1 MLVQYSVENYKSIKD
16 EIVINFKADTNCR
29 KKDWIIEG
37 EESLPPTYK
46 CLGLIGPNASGK
58 TNIIESMIFALRF
71 VQNTII
77 RKDEMQINVQPFS
90 LDKEYI
96 NKPTS
101 FEFIFIKNGIKYVYG
116 FSITEGEVV
125 EEYLM
130 GYFSAKPKTLF
141 DRSEGQRYAF
151 KGNDEK
157 AQKEIALK
165 TNRNRLYMP
174 VAAEWGYEPVKPVY
188 EWFNYIFNS
197 YSRLDMNALI
207 GEIIRDEERKRIFI
221 NELQKADFNISD
233 IYIEKELV
241 NNEVYKPDYMYGS
254 YIFETATPY
263 LSLLSKKKTVV
274 RVVHKNIKG
283 ETFDIALSDDSAGT
297 SDFVYDL
304 AELFLKGDKSAL
316 MLEDELG
323 RSYHTKLTQHY
334 LDVLKSP
341 AVNKNNTQMIF
352 TSHDTKV
359 LNMLNPD
366 QIYLVDKD
374 EDGATYVKLLDDY
387 IIREHD
393 NVELG
398 YLKGRYGSIPYM
410 KG

>member
-16 EIVINFKADTNCR
+16 EVVINFKADKNCR
-29 KKDWIIEG
+29 KKDWIINN
-37 EESLPPTYK
+37 ESDMPPIYK

-58 TNIIESMIFALRF
+58 TNIIDSMVFALRF
-71 VQNTII
+71 IQNTIT
-77 RKDEMQINVQPFS
+77 RKEDMPINVQPFS
-90 LDKEYI
+90 LDAEYS
-96 NKPTS
+96 NSPTT
-101 FEFIFIKNGIKYVYG
+101 FEFIFYKNGIKYVYG
-116 FSITEGEVV
+116 FSITDEEVV

-130 GYFSAKPKTLF
+130 GYFTAKPKTLF
-141 DRSEGQRYAF
+141 DRSEGQQYAF

-157 AQKEIALK
+157 TQKDIALK
-165 TNRNRLYMP
+165 TNKNRLYMP
-174 VAAEWGYEPVKPVY
+174 VAAEWGYEPVKAVY
-188 EWFNYIFNS
+188 EWFNNIYKS
-197 YSRLDMNALI
+197 YSRLDLNEMI
-207 GEIIRDEERKRIFI
+207 GEIIRDDERKNIFI

-233 IYIEKELV
+233 VYVERELI
-241 NNEVYKPDYMYGS
+241 NRDAYKPDYIYGDF
-254 YIFETATPY
+254 IVETSPY
-263 LSLLSKKKTVV
+263 LNLFPKKKVVV
-274 RVVHKNIKG
+274 RVVHKNKNH
-283 ETFDIALSDDSAGT
+283 ETLDIALNDDSAGT
-297 SDFVYDL
+297 SDFVYSL
-304 AELFLKGDKSAL
+304 AELFLSGERSVL

-334 LDVLKSP
+334 LDILKSP
-341 AVNKNNTQMIF
+341 LVNKNNAQMIF

-374 EDGATYVKLLDDY
+374 ENGATYVKLLDDY